1 MNVDKKSQLTEK
13 QLTILD
19 SEMQKRRKNPVVAY
33 LLCIF
38 LGSLGVHQFY
48 LGNVKR
54 GLLYLIMGI
63 LGWMSMFAG
72 GTSFLLGG
80 GGGFGVILGWLIITV
95 LGFFLL
101 YDLFTMSR
109 QIRDAEERE
118 EAKIIEQLQSM

>member
-19 SEMQKRRKNPVVAY
+19 SEMQKCRKNPGVAY

-80 GGGFGVILGWLIITV
+80 GGGFGVILGWLLITV

>member
-80 GGGFGVILGWLIITV
+80 GGGFGVILGGLIITV

-118 EAKIIEQLQSM
+118 EAKIIEQLQSL

>member
-19 SEMQKRRKNPVVAY
+19 SEMQKHRKNPVVAY

-72 GTSFLLGG
+72 GTSFLLGS
-80 GGGFGVILGWLIITV
+80 GGGFGVILGWLLITV

-101 YDLFTMSR
+101 YDIYVRYLGKKSQVVAGLAPVSSHFV
-109 QIRDAEERE
+109 
-118 EAKIIEQLQSM
+118 L

>member
-19 SEMQKRRKNPVVAY
+19 SEMQKHRKNPVVAY

-72 GTSFLLGG
+72 GASFLLGG
-80 GGGFGVILGWLIITV
+80 GGGFGVILGWLLITV

-118 EAKIIEQLQSM
+118 ESKIIEQLQSM

>member
-101 YDLFTMSR
+101 YGLFTMSR

>member
-72 GTSFLLGG
+72 WTSFLLGG
-80 GGGFGVILGWLIITV
+80 GGGFGVILGWLLITV

>member
-80 GGGFGVILGWLIITV
+80 GGGFGVILGWLLITV